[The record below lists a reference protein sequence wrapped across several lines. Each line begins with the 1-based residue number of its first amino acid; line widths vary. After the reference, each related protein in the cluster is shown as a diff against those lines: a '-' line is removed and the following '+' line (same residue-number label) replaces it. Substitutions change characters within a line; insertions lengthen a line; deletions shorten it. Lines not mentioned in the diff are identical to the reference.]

1 MKKDILI
8 GIINTEKNKGYSS
21 STTSLVNA
29 SENTQN
35 IIFDLSKESIEVV
48 KERVEDVLKTQNSL
62 KIISAGDMGIDA
74 FNSLLTDSDIKD
86 SENKIQF
93 ILNSDKY
100 YANPLD
106 MKKITLIMPN
116 VAINEFKEKNPNLK
130 ITSYPADF
138 VATPSK
144 EELLNRAK
152 TFRNDNKS
160 IVNMVER
167 ISLKANTF
175 MFVGGRV
182 SDGKGGWKEN
192 TPEIFERAANDYMAT
207 LIDGNNYHHDN
218 GVVVFHGLRS
228 FTNAKGENDFSAV
241 EKFYEVVRSSL
252 RERQAVAF
260 LTKSDDGKGD
270 DGKYK
275 RSPLF
280 KVIAKENG
288 KIFEEDTKMV
298 VNSPAGEYYFL
309 LDEAIKERKYMLAT
323 GEQMNFAPEAL
334 EMDGTTLSDIFFYNW
349 ELTVP
354 SNIATQNDILKYY
367 KETSRLPMNA
377 TKAFEKL
384 LSDEEQ
390 VKLAAL
396 SQAKNR

>member
-21 STTSLVNA
+21 SATSLVNV
-29 SENTQN
+29 SENTEN
-35 IIFDLSKESIEVV
+35 IIFDLSKDSM
-48 KERVEDVLKTQNSL
+48 EDVKAQVKDILKTQNSL

-74 FNSLLTDSDIKD
+74 FNSLLTDSDIKK

-138 VATPSK
+138 VASPSK
-144 EELLNRAK
+144 EELQKRAK
-152 TFRNDNKS
+152 IFEDDNDLY
-160 IVNMVER
+160 VEAIR
-167 ISLKANTF
+167 HVSLKANTT

-252 RERQAVAF
+252 RRGQAVAF

-275 RSPLF
+275 RSPLL
-280 KVIAKENG
+280 KIIANQGG
-288 KIFEEDTKMV
+288 KIVEEDTKIV
-298 VNSPAGEYYFL
+298 VNSPAGEYYWL
-309 LDEAIKERKYMLAT
+309 LNESIKEGKYMLAT
-323 GEQMNFAPEAL
+323 GEQMNFAPEAT
-334 EMDGTTLSDIFFYNW
+334 EMGASINDIFFYNW

-354 SNIATQNDILKYY
+354 SNIATQEDILKYY
-367 KETSRLPMNA
+367 RETGKLPMNA

-384 LSDEEQ
+384 LSDEEKI
-390 VKLAAL
+390 KLATI

>member
-1 MKKDILI
+1 MKEILI
-8 GIINTEKNKGYSS
+8 GIINTEQNKGYSS
-21 STTSLVNA
+21 STTSLVNV
-29 SENTQN
+29 SENTEN
-35 IIFDLSKESIEVV
+35 IIFDLSKNSM
-48 KERVEDVLKTQNSL
+48 EDVKAKVKDILAHQSTL
-62 KIISAGDMGIDA
+62 KIISAGDMGINA
-74 FNSLLTDSDIKD
+74 FNSLLTDNDIKKA
-86 SENKIQF
+86 ENKIQF

-100 YANPLD
+100 YANDLD

-116 VAINEFKEKNPNLK
+116 VAIKEFKEKNPNLK

-138 VATPSK
+138 VASPSK
-144 EELLNRAK
+144 EELQNRAK

-323 GEQMNFAPEAL
+323 GEQMNFAPEAT
-334 EMDGTTLSDIFFYNW
+334 EMGASINDIFFYNW

-354 SNIATQNDILKYY
+354 SNIATQEDILKYY
-367 KETSRLPMNA
+367 RETSRLPMNA

-384 LSDEEQ
+384 LSDEEEI
-390 VKLAAL
+390 KLASL